1 MQNSLSHKMIFQP
14 NQWKI
19 KSIHFA
25 LLSRTFNFC
34 IDNISFQ
41 NSLKQAGIAHV
52 HKKDDT
58 NDKNNFSPVSI
69 LSSLSKALSSVC
81 LIKSMLTLIVFFL
94 RYNAVLK
101 KTAVLSIIAMIKKCR
116 RNLDKGG
123 ICGALFMDV
132 SKTFDCL
139 VHDFLL
145 ARLEAYGWVKT
156 HK

>member
-1 MQNSLSHKMIFQP
+1 MSIKKMTQM
-14 NQWKI
+14 I
-19 KSIHFA
+19 KTTLVQLVYCH
-25 LLSRTFNFC
+25 LCLR
-34 IDNISFQ
+34 
-41 NSLKQAGIAHV
+41 
-52 HKKDDT
+52 
-58 NDKNNFSPVSI
+58 
-69 LSSLSKALSSVC
+69 LSKSVC

-94 RYNAVLK
+94 MYNAVLK

-145 ARLEAYGWVKT
+145 ARLEAYE
-156 HK
+156 